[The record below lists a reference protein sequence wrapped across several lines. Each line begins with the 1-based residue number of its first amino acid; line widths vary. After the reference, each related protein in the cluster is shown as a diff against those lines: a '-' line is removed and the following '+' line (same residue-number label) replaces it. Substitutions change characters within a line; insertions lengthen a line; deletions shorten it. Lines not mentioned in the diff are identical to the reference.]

1 MKHVFYMGTER
12 TVTIMAHH
20 HQNHPIVIPME
31 DDIIHTQEHPF
42 CSDPSCP
49 CHEDSALL
57 SDVAQ
62 AVEQG
67 LFTPD
72 EATRFVE
79 GKAV

>member
-1 MKHVFYMGTER
+1 
-12 TVTIMAHH
+12 MAR
-20 HQNHPIVIPME
+20 QQVQTPIVIPME
-31 DDIIHTQEHPF
+31 DPILHTQSHPF
-42 CSDPSCP
+42 CGDPTCP
-49 CHEDSALL
+49 CHEDSELL

-67 LFTPD
+67 LLTAA